1 MSQMPVNNEN
11 GFVSTNMTQE
21 FLTDNERD
29 ALGEIGNICM
39 GTSATTLS
47 QLLGKRVTIT
57 TPIVSVVKGNE
68 YLNEYEK
75 PVVATEV
82 SYIQG
87 IEGINIFLIKKDD
100 ALAIT
105 EVLMGTSA
113 GVDELYLS
121 AISEVMNQMVGS
133 SSTALADI
141 LHVSVNITPPVIRE
155 LTPTSVI
162 EHSDEILIK
171 TSFLLDIEGLLQSNI
186 LQIMPYN
193 FGRKLVATLMGD
205 EPEPTPQTAPA
216 VSAPSQP
223 ETMRPVAAPEPTP
236 QTAPAVSAPS
246 QLETMRPVAAP
257 VPNPPPA
264 PPQPYVPA
272 PQPQAAPPHMQSKDV
287 QTMVNEND
295 EKIELKAVK
304 FQSFDKAGDYALPS
318 DFGRSN
324 IDLIIDVPL
333 NVTVVL
339 GRTKKSIKEILDLG
353 RGSVIVLD
361 RLAGEMVDVLVNG
374 KVFARGE
381 VVVIDENY
389 GVRITEITSEQ
400 AKEE

>member
-57 TPIVSVVKGNE
+57 TPRVSVVKGNE

-75 PVVATEV
+75 PLVATEV

-87 IEGINIFLIKKDD
+87 IDGISIFLIKKED

-133 SSTALADI
+133 SSTSLADI
-141 LHVSVNITPPVIRE
+141 LHVSINISPPVIRE

-162 EHSDEILIK
+162 DHSDEILIK
-171 TSFLLDIEGLLQSNI
+171 TSFLLDIEGLLQSDI

-193 FGRKLVATLMGD
+193 FGKKLAATLIGD
-205 EPEPTPQTAPA
+205 EPEPVPQPVQAA
-216 VSAPSQP
+216 SAPPQAQ
-223 ETMRPVAAPEPTP
+223 TMQPVATPT
-236 QTAPAVSAPS
+236 
-246 QLETMRPVAAP
+246 
-257 VPNPPPA
+257 PPPA
-264 PPQPYVPA
+264 PAPAPPQSYTPA
-272 PQPQAAPPHMQSKDV
+272 PQAASPRMPSKDV
-287 QTMVNEND
+287 QTMVND
-295 EKIELKAVK
+295 EKIDLKAVK
-304 FQSFDKAGDYALPS
+304 FQSFDNAGDYALSS
-318 DFGRSN
+318 DFGKSN

-361 RLAGEMVDVLVNG
+361 RMAGEMVDVLVNG

-400 AKEE
+400 GKEV